1 MVSLFVCL
9 HAAAIGM
16 TTNLNPFAYNLSA
29 TLSADQSELTIKYC
43 LNADV
48 TSLKIVIEGE
58 GQTITHNVTEA
69 SKLKKTVADKPY
81 FSPYE
86 ETFSTDG
93 LGAGT
98 FTWRIEVTGAGR
110 NEIQVYSQDGTNAH
124 TYPFYLPS
132 SVDIVKDTRSFNYG
146 KVIVVEGSHSGKGNA
161 NFHSNEI
168 GAGLYVF
175 NPDFTPI
182 LNRNNKPGFN
192 GGSAT
197 WGNTSNN
204 YFANTTH
211 APRRVRVSKD
221 GRIFVSSMYKH
232 TATKHPYI
240 HGIVLWE
247 VDPYFSKWSTVM
259 GDGVNGAKYDVTA
272 ISADN
277 TKYYN
282 NQLQTSGGSFIAGPC
297 AGLDVRGEG
306 SQLKL
311 LLLSCDYRAFAANY
325 QGFHLCEY
333 NLGTATA
340 WGSTPSKTF
349 NVTTENATTNPTKRL
364 FAAPTNSN
372 VQYDKDG
379 GVWCISNRASTSAD
393 QPALVHKNADLSE
406 DYRNTERK
414 NTKNA
419 GFRFNNDYTKVIIA
433 TEGSI
438 GTIYDYTT
446 KANGYFINP
455 TQIDM
460 SAAGEY
466 LNDFAWDNANNIY
479 AVAQNNNSNI
489 GGEGKIAV
497 YCMPYT
503 SSDIFTTPGP
513 TTLTI
518 DCAEG
523 ITYTVETSVNDASM
537 GSATGGGTFV
547 SCSDVTLVAKSKGG
561 YRFVNWTEND
571 VEVSQ
576 DSTYTFTLT
585 RNVNL
590 KANFAVNIFDVEWYN
605 LFQNKQDITDY
616 ITNPNSSMDGAVN
629 SRLYRLFQ
637 VQFNEYFGLS
647 ITSNKFI
654 TETETGK
661 SVFHVLAFL
670 DNQQTNTTTFM
681 TNRNSPFYWLGEYI
695 KATIDENI
703 QNNTYEWP
711 YLLHL
716 FFNRTNKPY
725 SINGTYVGEY
735 DGVKAY
741 FKNNVIPDFSET
753 GKPTHWRTWWTKY
766 ACELPTTQ
774 TYETNLP
781 KNWNK
786 HTPPTGS
793 IAGLKPSAWYRWNSD
808 TAKVNENKMLAWY
821 YDDPA
826 NPTWPENPTI
836 VRNVDHSGAL
846 FATWVDKLISEDKNN
861 SDVIWLLNHHNGTHQ
876 VQVSR
881 KLQAGMYNTICLPF
895 SIDKS
900 QLASSDLKDATI
912 MEFTGVTENTFDE
925 SGESVVVLN
934 FTEVTNM
941 LAGQPYLIKPNN
953 NDITTNQIINSVI
966 SGYTNEGTP
975 IILETP
981 GSKTITTTNGSITFQ
996 ATINPT
1002 SIPEGAIILVANN
1015 RLALNTSSNEQLKG
1029 LRAYF
1034 NIDDADLQ
1042 TLADEGRMYLSI
1054 KKPTTTSVPVAPE
1067 AEQQTQPKV
1076 RKVMQD
1082 GKIYIIRGEEIYT
1095 ISGMRVQ

>member
-1 MVSLFVCL
+1 MKKHILLFFVGIFSCL
-9 HAAAIGM
+9 QLVAIGL

-29 TLSADQSELTIKYC
+29 TLSADQSELTITYC

-69 SKLKKTVADKPY
+69 SKLKRTVADKPY

-86 ETFSTDG
+86 ETISTDG

-197 WGNTSNN
+197 WGNTTNA

-259 GDGVNGAKYDVTA
+259 GAGVNGAKYDVTA

-277 TKYYN
+277 TTYYK
-282 NQLQTSGGSFIAGPC
+282 NQLLTSGGSFIAAPC
-297 AGLDVRGEG
+297 AGLDVRDEG
-306 SQLKL
+306 AQLKL

-333 NLGTATA
+333 NLGTATT

-379 GVWCISNRASTSAD
+379 GVWCISNRAATSAD

-406 DYRNTERK
+406 DYRNTTRK

-479 AVAQNNNSNI
+479 AVAQNDNSNT

-537 GSATGGGTFV
+537 GSATGGGNIQ
-547 SCSDVTLVAKSKGG
+547 SCELITLTATANEGF
-561 YRFVNWTEND
+561 RFVNWT
-571 VEVSQ
+571 VGG
-576 DSTYTFTLT
+576 
-585 RNVNL
+585 NVVADANPYEFIVT
-590 KANFAVNIFDVEWYN
+590 KDIDIQANFAPAIFNVTWWNLLNNKNDLDNTGDLDNLEEAFKLSMVYFNDYN
-605 LFQNKQDITDY
+605 VKNNGATGSRIRYSQAISASRSFFAYDANYQHNFVADFIEGFVSGEHDYLAFKWLGDY
-616 ITNPNSSMDGAVN
+616 INTIDKSKITSSMKGWYPYVPDFFNGN
-629 SRLYRLFQ
+629 NGWSNFNQPSQWLPYYRES
-637 VQFNEYFGLS
+637 VCGLPMKMNYS
-647 ITSNKFI
+647 EKMPVEIKEISPQ
-654 TETETGK
+654 K
-661 SVFHVLAFL
+661 SEI
-670 DNQQTNTTTFM
+670 TNTTVLERTSYP
-681 TNRNSPFYWLGEYI
+681 TWYLRNYDANR
-695 KATIDENI
+695 
-703 QNNTYEWP
+703 
-711 YLLHL
+711 LLAWREGSTSGPIVHQVDHDMAL
-716 FFNRTNKPY
+716 Y
-725 SINGTYVGEY
+725 ATYVDRHISE
-735 DGVKAY
+735 VKDNTDVIRLMQNSGY
-741 FKNNVIPDFSET
+741 KNNPHALT
-753 GKPTHWRTWWTKY
+753 
-766 ACELPTTQ
+766 
-774 TYETNLP
+774 
-781 KNWNK
+781 
-786 HTPPTGS
+786 
-793 IAGLKPSAWYRWNSD
+793 
-808 TAKVNENKMLAWY
+808 
-821 YDDPA
+821 
-826 NPTWPENPTI
+826 
-836 VRNVDHSGAL
+836 VD
-846 FATWVDKLISEDKNN
+846 
-861 SDVIWLLNHHNGTHQ
+861 
-876 VQVSR
+876 R
-881 KLQAGMYNTICLPF
+881 KLQAGMYNTICFPF
-895 SIDKS
+895 TVYINDQTDNGVPHSG
-900 QLASSDLKDATI
+900 LAADHPLKGATVLNLI
-912 MEFTGVTENTFDE
+912 GKNELYDE
-925 SGESVVVLN
+925 SGDPVVVLN
-934 FTEVTNM
+934 FEQVNK
-941 LAGQPYLIKPNN
+941 LEAGKPYLIQLAENQPS
-953 NDITTNQIINSVI
+953 ITEPIHFTGVAYDDLT
-966 SGYTNEGTP
+966 YTNGNQ
-975 IILETP
+975 
-981 GSKTITTTNGSITFQ
+981 TITIDD
-996 ATINPT
+996 ATISFHAMISPGN
-1002 SIPEGAIILVANN
+1002 IPAEAVILVADN
-1015 RLALNTSSNEQLKG
+1015 RLATITASGPLNG
-1029 LRAYF
+1029 LRGYF
-1034 NIDDADLQ
+1034 TIDDPYLNSVAK
-1042 TLADEGRMYLSI
+1042 AGRLYLSV
-1054 KKPTTTSVPVAPE
+1054 KKPVTTSIPVAPE
-1067 AEQQTQPKV
+1067 AEQQTRPEV
-1076 RKVMQD
+1076 HKVMKNGIIYILRD
-1082 GKIYIIRGEEIYT
+1082 GKAYDMMGRPLREL
-1095 ISGMRVQ
+1095 